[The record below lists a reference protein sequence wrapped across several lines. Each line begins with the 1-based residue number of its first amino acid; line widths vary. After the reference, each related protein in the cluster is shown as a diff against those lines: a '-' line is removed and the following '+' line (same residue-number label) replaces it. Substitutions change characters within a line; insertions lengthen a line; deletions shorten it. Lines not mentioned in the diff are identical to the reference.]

1 MMTKGKTVEIIYVNF
16 HEIKKECSNPG
27 RVTAGEKLI
36 DSRID
41 FEAEVLQRL
50 KWIVKQTNKQNP

>member
-1 MMTKGKTVEIIYVNF
+1 MKVFNF
-16 HEIKKECSNPG
+16 HEIKKERSNPG

-41 FEAEVLQRL
+41 FEAEVLQGL
-50 KWIVKQTNKQNP
+50 KWIVKQTTKKKSVK